1 MATAPCPACH
11 SQNPLG
17 TSLCSSCGRSIAQIC
32 YQCGFENPGIF
43 RFCGACGARLLGVA
57 DGSLGGG
64 ESRAQRTG
72 REGERRHLSV
82 MFCDLMDSTALSE
95 ELDPEDLR
103 DTVKAYQEVC
113 NRVIRRFEGS
123 VAQYLGDGILAYFGY
138 PVAHEDDARRAAKA
152 GLEITREIR
161 TLNRRLG
168 REGDAELSVRIG
180 IHTGLVVVGEVGA
193 GDKRERLAMGQTP
206 NIAARLQGLAKS
218 NGVIISGATE
228 RLVRGFFRLEE
239 AGDAVLKG
247 VSRPVQIFHVKAVSG
262 HLRALG
268 PAAGWTPLVARERK
282 LSLLLECWKRAEEG
296 SGQTV
301 LLRGEAGIGKSRLVE
316 VFKEELG
323 GKDYQLWEL
332 QSASYHQNSA
342 FFPLTEAL
350 HRRLRRQGTASPED
364 EIRNLEE
371 ELRRLLF
378 SVEQALPLLAQL
390 LSLPLP
396 APYEPVRLAPTRLRR
411 QTLEMLVRW
420 VERLADRRPLLLVAE
435 DLHWMDPSTVEF
447 LGLLAERSPGTQLM
461 LLATIRPDFQPG
473 WAGREA
479 VREVTINR
487 LTTADSRAL
496 VRRLVGDRPL
506 PDAVVAELAG
516 RSDGNPLFLEELTK
530 TFLESL
536 EDRGEDRVAFSS
548 EDPLR
553 WLEIPHRLHD
563 SLLARL
569 DRLGG
574 AKDVAQLGAI
584 LGRSFR
590 LDFLRAVSTLES
602 QELEENLERLV
613 DADMLIPKD
622 ELDRVSYQFKHALLQ
637 EAAYQSL
644 LKKQRRRY
652 HWQVVQALEEHFP
665 ETVETEPEVLAH
677 HCTEARLEKPA
688 ISYWQLAGELSA
700 QRFANLE
707 AQRHLHRGLE
717 LISAQPE
724 SSERDQRELP
734 FQVILAPA
742 LIATRGFT
750 APEVEE
756 AHLRARDLARQQ
768 PATPFA
774 HGALRGLQRLHT
786 ARGDF
791 QKARELGEEFQALA
805 RKSGDADL
813 LAEAHLTLGA
823 PLWHLGQLVEAQE
836 QLEQALAHY
845 EARQGLGQQAYLDAI
860 SPLVSCRVY
869 SSYALWLLGYPDR
882 AQATMDLNLAWARK
896 LTHPMSLAVAHIG
909 AAQVQVFR
917 RQADEALAHT
927 EAGIHLAQEHRIP
940 TWKEMGL
947 ILKGRALAEKGAVE
961 SGMEFLT
968 EGLEGWKASGVGFGY
983 PLFLTLLAQVHRL
996 AGDEDAALRQ
1006 LERASS
1012 EVERTGECYLQAE
1025 IHRERGEILWSK
1037 GGDFSTQ
1044 AISEI
1049 QKAVSIARQQQ
1060 ARSLELRAMVALTRI
1075 EEGYSDDLA
1084 AIVAGMEEGAGSVD
1098 HREALELLGQDAG
1111 ASH

>member
-1 MATAPCPACH
+1 
-11 SQNPLG
+11 
-17 TSLCSSCGRSIAQIC
+17 
-32 YQCGFENPGIF
+32 
-43 RFCGACGARLLGVA
+43 
-57 DGSLGGG
+57 
-64 ESRAQRTG
+64 
-72 REGERRHLSV
+72 
-82 MFCDLMDSTALSE
+82 MDSTALSE

-152 GLEITREIR
+152 GLEIAREIR

-168 REGDAELSVRIG
+168 RQGDAELSVRIG

-193 GDKRERLAMGQTP
+193 GDKKEHLAMGQTP
-206 NIAARLQGLAKS
+206 NIAARLQGLAKP
-218 NGVIISGATE
+218 NGVVISGATE

-239 AGDAVLKG
+239 AGGAALKG
-247 VSRPVQIFHVKAVSG
+247 ISRPVQVFHVKAASG

-282 LSLLLECWKRAEEG
+282 LALLLECWKRAEQG
-296 SGQTV
+296 NGQAV

-332 QSASYHQNSA
+332 QSASYHQNTA

-350 HRRLRRQGTASPED
+350 HRRLHQQGTTTLED
-364 EIRNLEE
+364 EVRALEE
-371 ELRRLLF
+371 ELRQLLLP
-378 SVEQALPLLAQL
+378 VDRVLPLLAHL

-396 APYEPVRLAPTRLRR
+396 PPYEAVRLAPTRLR
-411 QTLEMLVRW
+411 QETLEILVRW
-420 VERLADRRPLLLVAE
+420 VERLADHRPLLLVAE

-447 LGLLAERSPGTQLM
+447 LGLLAERSRRTQMM

-473 WAGREA
+473 WARRE
-479 VREVTINR
+479 VVKEVTINR
-487 LTTADSRAL
+487 LTATDSRAL
-496 VRRLVGDRPL
+496 VHRIIGDQAL
-506 PDAVVAELAG
+506 PDAAVAELINRG
-516 RSDGNPLFLEELTK
+516 DGNPLFLEELTK
-530 TFLESL
+530 TLLESL
-536 EDRGEDRVAFSS
+536 ADRGKSGAALDS

-553 WLEIPHRLHD
+553 SLEIPHRLHD

-569 DRLGG
+569 DRLGA

-590 LDFLRAVSTLES
+590 LDVLRSVSTLKV

-613 DADMLIPKD
+613 DADMLVPKD
-622 ELDRVSYQFKHALLQ
+622 ELDRVSYQFKHSLLQ
-637 EAAYQSL
+637 ETAYQSL

-652 HWQVVQALEEHFP
+652 HWQVVQALEENFP
-665 ETVETEPEVLAH
+665 ETVESEPEVLAH
-677 HCTEARLEKPA
+677 HCTEARLENPA
-688 ISYWQLAGELSA
+688 ISYWQLAGERSA

-717 LISAQPE
+717 LLSAQPE

-734 FQVILAPA
+734 FQVILAPT

-750 APEVEE
+750 APEVEK
-756 AHLRARDLARQQ
+756 AHLRARDLARRQ
-768 PATPFA
+768 PAAPLA

-791 QKARELGEEFQALA
+791 LKARELGEEFVALA
-805 RKSGDADL
+805 RQSGDADL

-823 PLWHLGQLVEAQE
+823 PLWHLGRLVEAQE
-836 QLEQALAHY
+836 QLERALAHY
-845 EARQGLGQQAYLDAI
+845 ESREGMAQTAYLDAI
-860 SPLVSCRVY
+860 SPPVSCRVY
-869 SSYALWLLGYPDR
+869 SSYALWLLGFPDR
-882 AQATMDLNLAWARK
+882 ARATTDLNLAWARK

-909 AAQVQVFR
+909 AAQVQIFR

-940 TWKEMGL
+940 TWREMGL
-947 ILKGRALAEKGAVE
+947 ILKGRALAEKGEVE
-961 SGMEFLT
+961 MGMSFLT
-968 EGLEGWKASGVGFGY
+968 EGLEGWRASGVGFGY
-983 PLFLTLLAQVHRL
+983 PLFLTLKAQVHRL
-996 AGDEDAALRQ
+996 AGEGEAALHQ
-1006 LERASS
+1006 LERASA
-1012 EVERTGECYLQAE
+1012 EVQRTGERYLEAE
-1025 IHRERGEILWSK
+1025 IHRERGELLWSQ
-1037 GGDFSTQ
+1037 GGGSAAQ
-1044 AISEI
+1044 AAPELETAIGI
-1049 QKAVSIARQQQ
+1049 AQGQK
-1060 ARSLELRAMVALTRI
+1060 ARSLELRATVALARI
-1075 EEGYSDDLA
+1075 EERHRPRLGTL
-1084 AIVAGMEEGAGSVD
+1084 VEGMEEESASSVD
-1098 HREALELLGQDAG
+1098 YRDALALLGRGRSGSEDTSVEARRG
-1111 ASH
+1111 PPEKG